1 MEFVNVQKV
10 IMRMRRE
17 NVNNVLNIVKN
28 VKTSNNAFSVTIFK
42 ILFYNK
48 EFVFVNKGINFT
60 RIQKVKHSALNNLK

>member
-1 MEFVNVQKV
+1 
-10 IMRMRRE
+10 MRMRRE

-60 RIQKVKHSALNNLK
+60 RI